1 MNNEDTFN
9 LGLAFF
15 LNTALIV
22 GFILAISLSSLPQW
36 QNTVTPDEAPTIL
49 NSSASLSKNK

>member
-15 LNTALIV
+15 VNTALIV
-22 GFILAISLSSLPQW
+22 GFILAISLSYLPQW
-36 QNTVTPDEAPTIL
+36 QKVVTLDEAPTVL
-49 NSSASLSKNK
+49 NSSASLSQKK

>member
-22 GFILAISLSSLPQW
+22 GFILTISLSSLPQW
-36 QNTVTPDEAPTIL
+36 QKAVTLDEAPTVL
-49 NSSASLSKNK
+49 NSSASLSENK

>member
-15 LNTALIV
+15 MNTALIV
-22 GFILAISLSSLPQW
+22 GFILTISLSSLPQW
-36 QNTVTPDEAPTIL
+36 QNAVTLEEAPTLL
-49 NSSASLSKNK
+49 NSSASLSENK